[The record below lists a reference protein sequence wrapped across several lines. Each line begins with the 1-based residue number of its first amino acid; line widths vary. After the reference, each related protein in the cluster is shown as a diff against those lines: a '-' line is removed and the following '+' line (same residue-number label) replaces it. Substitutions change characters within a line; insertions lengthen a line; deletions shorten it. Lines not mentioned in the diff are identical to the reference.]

1 MSIEKI
7 KIVLAQNGV
16 FGALIVMALVFA
28 AINPRFLS
36 VNNGSTILL
45 QIAELGII
53 ALPVAFV
60 VMMGCADLS
69 VGAIASCSA
78 VIAGYALLGSGNV
91 VLGMLAGLGF
101 GVFAGAVNG
110 FLVAYL
116 RLNTFVVTLG
126 FLSVWSGL
134 AFLLSGGKTLT
145 GLPAGFT
152 RLGTFSIGFVPLQI
166 AVLVVGVATAW
177 YILNHTAKGKQIL
190 AVGGNNRAAHL
201 MGVRVEAT
209 KFWVF
214 VVTGALSALA
224 GMMLSAKLAAVSP
237 SVGNGMELTALT
249 VVLLGGIA
257 FEGGTG
263 RISGV
268 VAGLLFVGVLR
279 NGLVIL
285 GVSAYLQT
293 ILIGLTL
300 VVAVALDKS
309 IQRVVRSA
317 WQSRAKKLVQQD
329 APNPHSPELAPS
341 RK

>member
-16 FGALIVMALVFA
+16 FGALLVMALIFA
-28 AINPRFLS
+28 ALNPRFLS
-36 VNNGSTILL
+36 FNNGSTILL

-78 VIAGYALLGSGNV
+78 VIAGYALLASNNV
-91 VLGMLAGLGF
+91 VVGLLAGLAF

-116 RLNTFVVTLG
+116 GLNTFVVTLG

-145 GLPAGFT
+145 GLPKDFT
-152 RLGTFSIGFVPLQI
+152 RLGTFSIGFIPLQI
-166 AVLVVGVATAW
+166 AMLIVAVAASW
-177 YILNHTAKGKQIL
+177 YILNRTAKGKQIL

-214 VVTGALSALA
+214 VVTGALSAVA

-237 SVGNGMELTALT
+237 AVGNGMELTALT

-293 ILIGLTL
+293 VLVGLTL

-309 IQRVVRSA
+309 IQRIIRSA
-317 WQSRAKKLVQQD
+317 WQARARKFIEQD
-329 APNPHSPELAPS
+329 PSGPQKPELIS
-341 RK
+341 SKN

>member
-7 KIVLAQNGV
+7 KIVLARNGV
-16 FGALIVMALVFA
+16 FGALILMALIFG

-36 VNNGSTILL
+36 FNNGSTILQ

-53 ALPVAFV
+53 SLPVAFV

-78 VIAGYALLGSGNV
+78 VIAGYALLGSHNV
-91 VLGMLAGLGF
+91 IIGMLAGLAF
-101 GVFAGAVNG
+101 GVLAGAING

-152 RLGTFSIGFVPLQI
+152 RLGTFFIGFVPLQI
-166 AVLVVGVATAW
+166 AVLIVAVAAAW
-177 YILNHTAKGKQIL
+177 YILNRTAKGKQIL

-285 GVSAYLQT
+285 GVSAYFQT
-293 ILIGLTL
+293 ILVGLTL

-309 IQRVVRSA
+309 IQRIIRSA
-317 WQSRAKKLVQQD
+317 WQSRARKLVQQD
-329 APNPHSPELAPS
+329 SAGARSPELIS
-341 RK
+341 SGN

>member
-1 MSIEKI
+1 MSIDKLKI
-7 KIVLAQNGV
+7 ILAQNGV
-16 FGALIVMALVFA
+16 FGALIVMALIFA

-36 VNNGSTILL
+36 LNNGTTILL

-78 VIAGYALLGSGNV
+78 VISGYALLASDNA
-91 VLGMLAGLGF
+91 VLGILAGLAF
-101 GVFAGAVNG
+101 GTAAGAING
-110 FLVAYL
+110 FLIAYL
-116 RLNTFVVTLG
+116 GLNTFVVTLG

-134 AFLLSGGKTLT
+134 AFLLSDGKTLV
-145 GLPAGFT
+145 GLPPEFTQFGTLSVGF
-152 RLGTFSIGFVPLQI
+152 IPLQI
-166 AVLVVGVATAW
+166 VILILAVAAAW

-201 MGVRVEAT
+201 MGIRVEAT
-209 KFWVF
+209 KFSVF

-224 GMMLSAKLAAVSP
+224 GIMLSAKLAAVSP
-237 SVGNGMELTALT
+237 SVGNGMELTVLT
-249 VVLLGGIA
+249 VVLLGGVA

-293 ILIGLTL
+293 ILVGLTL

-309 IQRVVRSA
+309 IQRIIRSA
-317 WQSRAKKLVQQD
+317 WRSRAKKFSQQD
-329 APNPHSPELAPS
+329 VPHEKVSS
-341 RK
+341 